1 MSYTRIYR
9 ILLLLIRPE
18 IFATDIL
25 LNDDTL
31 EKIDDDDGE
40 ELAMIEL

>member
-1 MSYTRIYR
+1 MLEYR

-31 EKIDDDDGE
+31 EKGFDDADGE
-40 ELAMIEL
+40 EVSP